1 MLQKGRG
8 SGCMGQLEGMLGT
21 KIPPEVSCQAPH
33 DSSSDPEV
41 NCEPS
46 SWPLC
51 FPPPAPA
58 WGPSAEFSM
67 SKQ

>member
-21 KIPPEVSCQAPH
+21 KIPPEISCQAPH

-41 NCEPS
+41 NREPS
-46 SWPLC
+46 SLAPLLSTAC
-51 FPPPAPA
+51 P
-58 WGPSAEFSM
+58 
-67 SKQ
+67 